1 MSEITASFFTNIC
14 NAQTLSEQLFPDHL
28 KLAVTTPVFK
38 KEDNNLT
45 KNYRPV
51 IVLHVVSKAFERKLQ
66 KIIIPYYDQ
75 FLSTFLWGYR
85 KSYSN
90 QTLHEKWSILLRILS
105 VNGTK
110 SAEKC
115 GFADIYWKNPEWRTF
130 LCSETA
136 LISMLEK

>member
-1 MSEITASFFTNIC
+1 M
-14 NAQTLSEQLFPDHL
+14 
-28 KLAVTTPVFK
+28 KLVVITPVFK
-38 KEDNNLT
+38 KEDNNLN

-66 KIIIPYYDQ
+66 KTIMPYNHH
-75 FLSTFLWGYR
+75 FLPTFLWGYS

-90 QTLHEKWSILLRILS
+90 QILLEKWSILLRILS

-115 GFADIYWKNPEWRTF
+115 GFADIYWKN
-130 LCSETA
+130 L
-136 LISMLEK
+136 